1 MSIRIPVREEK
12 GRLQALPGARV
23 QAATAGTDA
32 LAAVGRGIQDAGR
45 PVVEAVAAEEQRQR
59 TNVLM
64 GKKAELMDLDRGHRE
79 SLRKVE
85 GKDAAAQR
93 VKIEEAY
100 DRDSKVIIA
109 DTGNQAVRDQVQRFS
124 ERHTQ
129 SFKNSVSGH
138 VAKETERAAELD
150 YQAVQ
155 VGAARDGAE
164 AYAGDDLQAYDM
176 AKENALASTVVRA
189 DQQGLG
195 EKPTEEAIAE
205 TMARFHSTVLSN
217 LIAEEQDFKAEDYYK
232 KNKDEMS
239 LDDRKRL
246 GAIVEASSRKQRAR
260 LEEEEMWSKADGDP
274 NEFASEALKIKDLR
288 KRELVLGF
296 NHTRVAVT
304 EKARRQRDSE
314 SVGSLT
320 LKYLQRK
327 TDPRTQVE
335 WELLSKEGQANILGM
350 YLRSEEKRKGGRK
363 AESVAKMERNM
374 IQKWKGITDDIDRLT
389 TDSRNDS
396 RFRGATEYVH
406 DKISELTRREN
417 DVREKGLEKSF
428 TVFKDQ
434 TKRMALGDPTI
445 GENQEEIF
453 SDFLMQ
459 EWDKWDVETNTGEK
473 GTFARAPTNVEVQSM
488 YANATRLYADAGWL
502 DRAFP
507 EIFDPDVVRGFEL
520 EPGDNFPT
528 LDEFQDSV
536 GDPLNGEIDLQ
547 AEIAD
552 ETRSDRKNQ
561 TRIEPTGTVAPGAPS
576 FLFWPKDRPVP
587 DGWTDTGITRE

>member
-1 MSIRIPVREEK
+1 MAIRIPVREEK

-45 PVVEAVAAEEQRQR
+45 PVVEAIAAEEQRQR

-79 SLRKVE
+79 SLRKVK
-85 GKDAAAQR
+85 GKDVAEQR

-195 EKPTEEAIAE
+195 EKPTEEAIAD
-205 TMARFHSTVLSN
+205 TMTRFHSAVLSN
-217 LIAEEQDFKAEDYYK
+217 LLAEEEEFKAEEYYK

-246 GAIVEASSRKQRAR
+246 GGFIEASSRKRRAR
-260 LEEEEMWSKADGDP
+260 LEEEAMWAKADGDP
-274 NEFASEALKIKDLR
+274 IKFAELALKVADIRSREHILEFNKIRQRVTNNARVEVDKPIIDTLR
-288 KRELVLGF
+288 WNYINELKNPRNSPELFDKLSDGGKAAIMGWYGAEQE
-296 NHTRVAVT
+296 RRRARARSA
-304 EKARRQRDSE
+304 KARQADDWP
-314 SVGSLT
+314 
-320 LKYLQRK
+320 KYLARYNALDI
-327 TDPRTQVE
+327 TGNRGND
-335 WELLSKEGQANILGM
+335 QATI
-350 YLRSEEKRKGGRK
+350 
-363 AESVAKMERNM
+363 
-374 IQKWKGITDDIDRLT
+374 DIDNSDIFHGSNEIHR
-389 TDSRNDS
+389 
-396 RFRGATEYVH
+396 
-406 DKISELTRREN
+406 DKILAMQKRHLRN
-417 DVREKGLEKSF
+417 LEKGL
-428 TVFKDQ
+428 TQ
-434 TKRMALGDPTI
+434 TYSSMVTSARRRAMGDPDI
-445 GENQEEIF
+445 GKKKVDRYLGHVSE
-453 SDFLMQ
+453 S
-459 EWDKWDVETNTGEK
+459 WDDWMDETNTGEPGDPVK
-473 GTFARAPTNVEVQSM
+473 NPSKSDVSAMFAKAERMMFNDIPFWRDTKKMAFDIDADELSEFAPVV
-488 YANATRLYADAGWL
+488 ADVTAVV
-502 DRAFP
+502 DAF
-507 EIFDPDVVRGFEL
+507 IDPDEPAHQEVLIVPRESAPEGEVPMLWSL
-520 EPGDNFPT
+520 ERPIPHT
-528 LDEFQDSV
+528 HR
-536 GDPLNGEIDLQ
+536 
-547 AEIAD
+547 IAGGP
-552 ETRSDRKNQ
+552 E
-561 TRIEPTGTVAPGAPS
+561 
-576 FLFWPKDRPVP
+576 
-587 DGWTDTGITRE
+587 